1 MNHRRRTVLPCPDC
15 CAPRQSLDRKSTR
28 NSHTLLRAGNEVLWE
43 RQRQRVEVYFCT
55 VTTTLH
61 VEYFRDLYKTEYD
74 WGDLDCLR
82 ENRPY
87 PPGTWQDSWALYHS
101 KNSHLQ
107 TYIHQAMAPCTVSY
121 LSGRHVFSRKT
132 EEIWLRGLKRL
143 WPYLSTIW
151 SRIWSSS
158 RPIHHPYCDRW
169 QNRWPGSQRRW
180 QNTVS
185 PLKGRQT
192 RSYQKQLVTLLFNV
206 LLFRFLKKAVIG
218 WVVIAAGR
226 VLLWQRQ
233 RW

>member
-121 LSGRHVFSRKT
+121 CICQVDTCSQGRPKRFDWEAWRGFGLTFQPFGVVFDRPQGRSITHTAIDDRIAGLEVSDSGRIQFPLWKEDKQEVTKNN
-132 EEIWLRGLKRL
+132 WLHC
-143 WPYLSTIW
+143 YSMFCCFA
-151 SRIWSSS
+151 S
-158 RPIHHPYCDRW
+158 
-169 QNRWPGSQRRW
+169 
-180 QNTVS
+180 
-185 PLKGRQT
+185 
-192 RSYQKQLVTLLFNV
+192 
-206 LLFRFLKKAVIG
+206 
-218 WVVIAAGR
+218 
-226 VLLWQRQ
+226 
-233 RW
+233 